1 MDDASEF
8 LCPLLAGGPVS
19 GEPSRSSTGVK
30 CGHCLPCFLPTEV
43 ASLGQAGPLDSKQL
57 LLQPS
62 LPPGSAHFSFFS
74 L

>member
-1 MDDASEF
+1 MGDVSGF
-8 LCPLLAGGPVS
+8 LCLLLPVDPTK
-19 GEPSRSSTGVK
+19 GEPSRSSMGVK
-30 CGHCLPCFLPTEV
+30 SGHSLPCFPPAEA

-62 LPPGSAHFSFFS
+62 LLPGSAQLSFFS